1 MARLFPLR
9 QATQTYAG
17 YLGGVK
23 LLRKGRA
30 MVTLADVARLAGV
43 SLATASRV
51 FGRPDKVGLATASS
65 VIAAAEELGYVANST
80 ARALATG
87 TTGLLGL
94 IVPDLSSSYFAPI
107 IAAVQT
113 EAERSGFELV
123 IADSRGA
130 VETEGVILKR
140 LQGRVDGVI
149 MASPRGEDAV
159 IAKLAQQHPL
169 VVTNRV
175 IAGVD
180 SVSIDVSDG
189 LEQLC
194 KTILSRGHK
203 RVAYLGGPAGSLT
216 DDARFHAIE
225 EILRNAQGEAVRLG
239 PVEPNTKAGADSFN
253 SVCDTG
259 VSAVIAYN
267 SVVAY
272 GLLLAAG
279 EANYSVPLD
288 LAIAAADDV
297 VEVGLGLITI
307 TALRQPLYEVG
318 ISAGRALV
326 ERATAAVKSH
336 TRSAQEAS
344 LKTDYRL
351 RLTLPTTLALG
362 DTC

>member
-1 MARLFPLR
+1 
-9 QATQTYAG
+9 
-17 YLGGVK
+17 
-23 LLRKGRA
+23 

-51 FGRPDKVGLATASS
+51 FGRPDKVGSATANS
-65 VIAAAEELGYVANST
+65 VIAASEQLGYVTNST

-107 IAAVQT
+107 IAAVQA
-113 EAERSGFELV
+113 EAEQAGFELV
-123 IADSRGA
+123 IADSRGT
-130 VETEGVILKR
+130 VETEGVILNR
-140 LQGRVDGVI
+140 LQGRVDGII

-159 IAKLAQQHPL
+159 IAKLAQRHPL
-169 VVTNRV
+169 VVTNRD

-180 SVSIDVSDG
+180 SVSVDVSGG

-225 EILRNAQGEAVRLG
+225 EILRTAQGEVIRLG
-239 PVEPNTKAGADSFN
+239 PVEPNTKAGVDSFP
-253 SVCDTG
+253 SVCDAA

-297 VEVGLGLITI
+297 VDVGLGLITI
-307 TALRQPLYEVG
+307 TALRQPLSEVG
-318 ISAGRALV
+318 TSAGRALV
-326 ERATAAVKSH
+326 GRAKAAVKAH
-336 TRSAQEAS
+336 DQATPEAG
-344 LKTDYRL
+344 LKTVEHQRL
-351 RLTLPTTLALG
+351 ILPTSLILG